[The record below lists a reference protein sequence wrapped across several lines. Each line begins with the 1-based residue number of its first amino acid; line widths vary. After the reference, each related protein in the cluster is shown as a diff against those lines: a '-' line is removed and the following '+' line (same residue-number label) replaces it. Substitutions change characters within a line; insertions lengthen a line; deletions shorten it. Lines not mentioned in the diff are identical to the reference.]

1 METANGIASEMDI
14 GFVYDVEHLQPTRL
28 ARWITRWLPSVK
40 LPDLLYRKV
49 DQERLH
55 NLVPLEGRQHI
66 LSVIGNAG
74 TQITT
79 WYVLIFEGNYTP
91 VSGDTM
97 ATFPASATE
106 CTAYTAATRPEWV
119 EAAPSAGVITNSASK
134 AEFTANAT
142 KTVYGA
148 ALSSSSVKG
157 GTSGT
162 LLSAGRFATS
172 KTVDSGDVLRVTGNL
187 TLNSS
192 S

>member
-1 METANGIASEMDI
+1 MLHLLSLWTPRQLRRLLDPGFDF
-14 GFVYDVEHLQPTRL
+14 GFVYEVEHFRNG
-28 ARWITRWLPSVK
+28 K
-40 LPDLLYRKV
+40 LIDF
-49 DQERLH
+49 ERLH
-55 NLVPLEGRQHI
+55 NLVPLEGRQNI

-79 WYVLIFEGNYTP
+79 WYVGLFEGNYTP
-91 VSGDTM
+91 VSGDTA

-106 CTAYTAATRPEWV
+106 CTAYSESTRQEWV

-134 AEFTANAT
+134 AQFTMNAT
-142 KTVYGA
+142 KTVYGGM
-148 ALSSSSVKG
+148 LISSSVKG
-157 GTSGT
+157 GTSGV

-172 KTVDSGDVLRVTGNL
+172 KAVDSGDILRVTASL

>member
-1 METANGIASEMDI
+1 MLHLLSLWTPRQWERLLLDPESDF
-14 GFVYDVEHLQPTRL
+14 GFVYEVEHLRNG
-28 ARWITRWLPSVK
+28 K
-40 LPDLLYRKV
+40 LIDYEK
-49 DQERLH
+49 LH
-55 NLVPLEGRQHI
+55 NLVPTEGRNNI

-134 AEFTANAT
+134 AEFTMNAT
-142 KTVYGA
+142 KTVYGG

-157 GTSGT
+157 GTSGV
-162 LLSAGRFATS
+162 LLSAGRFSSS
-172 KTVDSGDVLRVTGNL
+172 KAVDSGDVLRVTASL

>member
-1 METANGIASEMDI
+1 MLHLLSLWTPRQLQRLLLDPEFDF
-14 GFVYDVEHLQPTRL
+14 GFVYEVEHFRRGQL
-28 ARWITRWLPSVK
+28 VN
-40 LPDLLYRKV
+40 Y
-49 DQERLH
+49 DQIH
-55 NLVPLEGRQHI
+55 NLVPLEGRQSI

-97 ATFPASATE
+97 AAFPAAATE

-134 AEFTANAT
+134 AEFTMNAI
-142 KTVYGA
+142 KTVYGG

-162 LLSAGRFATS
+162 LLSAGRFASS
-172 KTVDSGDVLRVTGNL
+172 KTVDSGDILRVTASL